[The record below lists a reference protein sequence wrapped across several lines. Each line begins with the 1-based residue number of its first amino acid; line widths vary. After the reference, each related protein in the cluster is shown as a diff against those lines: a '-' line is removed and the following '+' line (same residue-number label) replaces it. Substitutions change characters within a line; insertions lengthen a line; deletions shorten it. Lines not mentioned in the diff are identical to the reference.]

1 MAKSSLFEA
10 FVSSAGKASQK
21 HAAATAAAAAK
32 ASNNQAGGGN
42 PTAKLATGK
51 KTVVPPRSTSWPPRA
66 ASKPKTTAGVS
77 SEVLSRLKQV
87 ASNSKASFR
96 PVVDNPAGDISEVI
110 SSILHGIIDISNSSS
125 SQVPNDRVIVNNILD
140 KPWFSNTSLTCTS
153 QWKKEISRQRK
164 QKYLFK
170 NTESRHF
177 TKLMIMCANKLG
189 NESTLE
195 FFSKL
200 GRKTGVKE
208 YNALIKL
215 CIEKARSNT
224 DEEDSLDQIHKAYQL
239 FLSMK
244 ERGFQIEE
252 ESFGPFLLYLVD
264 MKMTQEFQMFSE
276 FFIDENPRSYSRI
289 GYYEMLL
296 WIRVGNEK
304 KIQELCNSAGV
315 ASSRDNIS
323 LAESYLLAF
332 CESDR
337 KKELLQ
343 LLEVVDVRKVSSLK
357 YVASI
362 FKSLGRF
369 QLETFSEKFL
379 LELKTTGTGDEKIS
393 SLIYD
398 YAISIPNLV
407 AEEVVSKFITLHQRL
422 KMSPSIALYH
432 KLITLCCNSSKVHA
446 ALDVADKMCQSGL
459 NVSIESFQPIIH
471 ACERSCEFDMVH
483 PIYSMMRRHNLKL
496 NGDTFKSLIS
506 LCTKMK
512 DFEGAY
518 RLLIDAEE
526 VGEMPTVIMYNAIMA
541 GYFREKKKHR
551 ALMVLKQMEDAGV
564 KPDSETFSYL
574 ISNCDCEED
583 IVKYYEKLRLAGVFS
598 TKHVYMALINAYAKL
613 RNFDMAKQVVL
624 DNEVPVKHR
633 MEIKSALIMA
643 LSSNGQL
650 SDALNVYDEI
660 KQAGCSPEPKAV
672 ISLIEHLQTEDE
684 LHRLHLLLKELDDS
698 SNWFDGCS
706 RVILYCVQHNYVDDA
721 IDLLKQLKEKDR
733 KSAYMVIDQMFS
745 QIWKTDPTNIETGI
759 ELVRAIKE
767 ELDLHISRTSLD
779 FLLSTCVKA
788 KDSQCAKLIW
798 AEYEAAGLPYN
809 VLSLLRMYQALLASG
824 ECEAAK
830 EMLKRI
836 PKEDPHVCDI
846 IKSCKSTYKSKAL

>member
-1 MAKSSLFEA
+1 MVCCGFQML
-10 FVSSAGKASQK
+10 
-21 HAAATAAAAAK
+21 
-32 ASNNQAGGGN
+32 
-42 PTAKLATGK
+42 
-51 KTVVPPRSTSWPPRA
+51 
-66 ASKPKTTAGVS
+66 
-77 SEVLSRLKQV
+77 
-87 ASNSKASFR
+87 
-96 PVVDNPAGDISEVI
+96 I
-110 SSILHGIIDISNSSS
+110 GIIDISNSSS

-809 VLSLLRMYQALLASG
+809 VLSLLRFDRCLKSTHNFLSIKSFMKSCTWTFKHTDLICFPVSLPLYFQTILIKSGALL
-824 ECEAAK
+824 
-830 EMLKRI
+830 
-836 PKEDPHVCDI
+836 VCHD
-846 IKSCKSTYKSKAL
+846 

>member
-583 IVKYYEKLRLAGVFS
+583 IVK
-598 TKHVYMALINAYAKL
+598 
-613 RNFDMAKQVVL
+613 VVL

-809 VLSLLRMYQALLASG
+809 VLSLLRFDRCLKSTHNFLSIKSFMKSCTWTFKHTDLICFPVSLPLYFQTILIKSGALL
-824 ECEAAK
+824 
-830 EMLKRI
+830 
-836 PKEDPHVCDI
+836 VCHD
-846 IKSCKSTYKSKAL
+846 